1 MLIKNLFVVSL
12 LAGLIAGCSSGAFTG
27 DGGSAGVGGIKKCIS
42 TPQKP
47 CQSTPDPGP
56 VPGPNP
62 DQIMTDGGGNV
73 QITPQSCSVNTIS
86 LIDNMNGGKA
96 LCPAGSAAY
105 AADDVTRGAPS
116 YGRSISCCPL
126 PASDIL
132 SKDPAVERGGDCL
145 ENEVIVGVYGGG
157 VICGKINSNR
167 YSLDVSA
174 PTCYYGSGQAG
185 GAGAA
190 KCQIPPETLQA
201 MLKSYGSDSC
211 VPSPFGGLLRYI
223 RAKTCAS
230 MGASVLKFS
239 DTGQPVLMFK

>member
-1 MLIKNLFVVSL
+1 M
-12 LAGLIAGCSSGAFTG
+12 TTE
-27 DGGSAGVGGIKKCIS
+27 DGG
-42 TPQKP
+42 T
-47 CQSTPDPGP
+47 
-56 VPGPNP
+56 
-62 DQIMTDGGGNV
+62 V

-105 AADDVTRGAPS
+105 AADDVTKGAAA

-145 ENEVIVGVYGGG
+145 ENEVIVGVYSGG

-167 YSLDVSA
+167 YRLDVSA
-174 PTCYYGSGQAG
+174 PTCYYGTGQAG

-190 KCQIPPETLQA
+190 KCQIPPATLQA
-201 MLKSYGSDSC
+201 MLSRYGSDSC
-211 VPSPFGGLLRYI
+211 VPTPFGGLMRYI
-223 RAKTCAS
+223 RGKNCAT

-239 DTGQPVLMFK
+239 DTGLPVPMFK